1 MSPSSLLWLLLT
13 FFVGALPFSVWF
25 GKLFLRQDVR
35 SMGDSNPGA
44 TNAWKMGGWKLGFP
58 VLLLDFLKGAIPVG
72 IAYQVWGWDGA
83 LLLAIS
89 LAPILGHDFSPF
101 LGGRGGKG
109 LATTFGVWTG
119 LTLWEGPVILGLS
132 MALFLWLRVRDVWAI
147 MFSLLVLLLDLL
159 LRPHPPIFLA
169 VWLATAA
176 LLVWAYRSKLHLPLR
191 RESSKH
197 E

>member
-1 MSPSSLLWLLLT
+1 MTLFSLFWLILA
-13 FFVGALPFSVWF
+13 FVVGALPFSVWF

-35 SMGDSNPGA
+35 SVGDSNPGA
-44 TNAWKMGGWKLGFP
+44 TNAWKMGGWRLGFP

-72 IAYQVWGWDGA
+72 IAYQVWGWEGA

-119 LTLWEGPVILGLS
+119 LTLAQAPVILGLS
-132 MALFLWLRVRDVWAI
+132 MALFLWLRIRDGWAI
-147 MFSLLVLLLDLL
+147 VFSMLLLLLDLVL
-159 LRPHPPIFLA
+159 WPHPPIFLA
-169 VWLATAA
+169 VWLATSV
-176 LLVWAYRSKLHLPLR
+176 LLVWAYRRKLHLPIR
-191 RESSKH
+191 RASNPH